1 MVTHSGDLY
10 GIQRVGNFHL
20 AFAIVRGIDYN
31 VEFVGKAPF
40 KLERLRIAA
49 VVLDC
54 HGVGE
59 L

>member
-40 KLERLRIAA
+40 KFERLRIAA
-49 VVLDC
+49 VVLD
-54 HGVGE
+54 
-59 L
+59 